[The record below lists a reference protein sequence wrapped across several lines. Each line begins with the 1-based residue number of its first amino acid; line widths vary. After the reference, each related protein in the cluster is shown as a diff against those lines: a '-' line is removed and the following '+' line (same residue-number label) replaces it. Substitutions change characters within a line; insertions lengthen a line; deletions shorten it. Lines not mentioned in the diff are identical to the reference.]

1 MENLDIKDFQSVS
14 SVSELDNIL
23 LVQSTGVNGK
33 MTVALFKTAVR
44 NDVTPS
50 IKENVWWIGTVNTG
64 IVAAGKT
71 PEFRKGDLGIE
82 WKYTTDTAWKL
93 LVNYESISLTFDD
106 LTEAQKNSLKLHFSD
121 LTGAEI
127 AQLQQPARDMIATLQ
142 ATNTSVTDAENLRV
156 EAEEKRKTD
165 TAAAIKSATDAAGAA
180 NTAAKNVQ
188 DGKTPAFEIG
198 TVQQGTSAS
207 AAVTANGTDASGNP
221 KYRIN
226 LTLPKGDKGDNG
238 KTPVF
243 EIGTVSQGSSA
254 SASVTA
260 NGTDSSGNPKY
271 KINLTLPKGDKGN
284 PGTDGEDGKTPSFEI
299 GTVDKGESA
308 SATVTANGTDSS
320 GNPKYRI
327 NLTLPKGDKG
337 DNGKTPV
344 FEIGTVSQGS
354 SASASVTANGTD
366 SSGNPKYKINLT
378 LPKGDKGNPGTD
390 GEDGKTP
397 SFEIGTVDKGESA
410 SATVTAN
417 GTDSSGNPKYRINL
431 TLPKGDKGN
440 PGTDGEDGTDGKTP
454 VLEFGTVATGNPGT
468 QASATLTA
476 NGTTAEGNPKY
487 LLSLTIPRG
496 DKGLPGEGSGNVSA
510 SGTGLV
516 AGKKYLFV
524 PSSNG
529 STEGSFVEYAAPT
542 IPEQVQ
548 PDWNATS
555 GKGAILHKPTIP
567 AKVSQLTNDSNFVS
581 KSYVDDEIDKIPT
594 PDVSAQIG
602 AHNTSGTAHADIRTL
617 ITNYLST
624 AKGYTDTQISALI
637 GTAPEILDTLGELAA
652 AVLNNQDAVTA
663 INNAIAQKLGKT
675 EAQNLYVALQGYVAY
690 SQAEKTK
697 LAGIAAGANKI
708 TVDSS
713 LSGTSTNPVQNK
725 VINTALAGKAASS
738 HTHTKSQIVDFP
750 TIPTDNNQLANGAG
764 YLTDA
769 PDDNKQYGRKN
780 GAWSEV
786 VAGAGG
792 GVEYYDI
799 NWLLDMYEDGNCTQE
814 QYDGLLDAVQN
825 NKYMGFPTF
834 SMVGDDSIISLSVII
849 GLAVQNLAGASVIK
863 WVITPSLQVESS
875 SGDILGGR
883 KVDENSSTAAVI
895 YLRTDNFPVAVNPV
909 TLNVSMPESENSAD
923 EYIFQFTS
931 GISPTVLTMPAYIKW
946 VNEPVIEANK
956 TYQVSIVNKI
966 AVIGGV
972 D

>member
-165 TAAAIKSATDAAGAA
+165 TAAAIKSATGAA

-207 AAVTANGTDASGNP
+207 AAVTANGTDA
-221 KYRIN
+221 
-226 LTLPKGDKGDNG
+226 
-238 KTPVF
+238 
-243 EIGTVSQGSSA
+243 
-254 SASVTA
+254 
-260 NGTDSSGNPKY
+260 
-271 KINLTLPKGDKGN
+271 
-284 PGTDGEDGKTPSFEI
+284 
-299 GTVDKGESA
+299 
-308 SATVTANGTDSS
+308 S

-972 D
+972 E

>member
-142 ATNTSVTDAENLRV
+142 VTNTSVTDAENLRV

-207 AAVTANGTDASGNP
+207 AAVTANGTDA
-221 KYRIN
+221 
-226 LTLPKGDKGDNG
+226 
-238 KTPVF
+238 
-243 EIGTVSQGSSA
+243 
-254 SASVTA
+254 
-260 NGTDSSGNPKY
+260 
-271 KINLTLPKGDKGN
+271 
-284 PGTDGEDGKTPSFEI
+284 
-299 GTVDKGESA
+299 
-308 SATVTANGTDSS
+308 
-320 GNPKYRI
+320 
-327 NLTLPKGDKG
+327 
-337 DNGKTPV
+337 
-344 FEIGTVSQGS
+344 
-354 SASASVTANGTD
+354 
-366 SSGNPKYKINLT
+366 
-378 LPKGDKGNPGTD
+378 
-390 GEDGKTP
+390 
-397 SFEIGTVDKGESA
+397 
-410 SATVTAN
+410 
-417 GTDSSGNPKYRINL
+417 SGNPKYRINL

-690 SQAEKTK
+690 SQAEKNK
-697 LAGIAAGANKI
+697 LAGIQANA
-708 TVDSS
+708 
-713 LSGTSTNPVQNK
+713 NN
-725 VINTALAGKAASS
+725 
-738 HTHTKSQIVDFP
+738 FP
-750 TIPTDNNQLANGAG
+750 
-764 YLTDA
+764 DA
-769 PDDNKQYGRKN
+769 PSDNKQYGRKN

-799 NWLLDMYEDGNCTQE
+799 NWLLDMHEDGNCTQE
-814 QYDGLLDAVQN
+814 QYDSLIEAINNNCYFGVPVNMYVQSN
-825 NKYMGFPTF
+825 GDVIV
-834 SMVGDDSIISLSVII
+834 SMFAGDGETSVMVIQAYVVSSSLTVSTSYGAIYSSHRQIDNVVGDSNGNASLALRVNMLHVVTNCTRLSVYINQI
-849 GLAVQNLAGASVIK
+849 GANEG
-863 WVITPSLQVESS
+863 
-875 SGDILGGR
+875 
-883 KVDENSSTAAVI
+883 
-895 YLRTDNFPVAVNPV
+895 
-909 TLNVSMPESENSAD
+909 
-923 EYIFQFTS
+923 IFQFTCGS
-931 GISPTVLTMPAYIKW
+931 TPVTLVMPSTVKW
-946 VNEPVIEANK
+946 INEPTIEANK
-956 TYQVSIVNKI
+956 TYQVSVLNKI

-972 D
+972 Q

>member
-142 ATNTSVTDAENLRV
+142 VTNTSVTDAENLRV

-271 KINLTLPKGDKGN
+271 K
-284 PGTDGEDGKTPSFEI
+284 
-299 GTVDKGESA
+299 
-308 SATVTANGTDSS
+308 
-320 GNPKYRI
+320 
-327 NLTLPKGDKG
+327 
-337 DNGKTPV
+337 
-344 FEIGTVSQGS
+344 
-354 SASASVTANGTD
+354 
-366 SSGNPKYKINLT
+366 
-378 LPKGDKGNPGTD
+378 
-390 GEDGKTP
+390 
-397 SFEIGTVDKGESA
+397 
-410 SATVTAN
+410 
-417 GTDSSGNPKYRINL
+417 INL

-799 NWLLDMYEDGNCTQE
+799 NWLLDMYEDGNCTQA
-814 QYDGLLDAVQN
+814 QYDSLIEAINNNCYFGVPVNMYVQSN
-825 NKYMGFPTF
+825 GDVIV
-834 SMVGDDSIISLSVII
+834 SMFAGDGEASMMVIKEYVVSSSLTVSTSHGAIYSSYRQIDNVVGDSNGNASLALRMNMLHVVTNCTRLSVYI
-849 GLAVQNLAGASVIK
+849 GL
-863 WVITPSLQVESS
+863 
-875 SGDILGGR
+875 
-883 KVDENSSTAAVI
+883 DEGN
-895 YLRTDNFPVAVNPV
+895 
-909 TLNVSMPESENSAD
+909 EG
-923 EYIFQFTS
+923 IFQFTCGS
-931 GISPTVLTMPAYIKW
+931 TPVTLVMPSTVKW
-946 VNEPVIEANK
+946 INEPTIEANK
-956 TYQVSIVNKI
+956 TYQVSVLNNI

-972 D
+972 Q

>member
-308 SATVTANGTDSS
+308 SATVTANGTDAS
-320 GNPKYRI
+320 GNPRYRI
-327 NLTLPKGDKG
+327 NL
-337 DNGKTPV
+337 V
-344 FEIGTVSQGS
+344 
-354 SASASVTANGTD
+354 
-366 SSGNPKYKINLT
+366 
-378 LPKGDKGNPGTD
+378 LPKGDKGNP
-390 GEDGKTP
+390 
-397 SFEIGTVDKGESA
+397 
-410 SATVTAN
+410 
-417 GTDSSGNPKYRINL
+417 
-431 TLPKGDKGN
+431 
-440 PGTDGEDGTDGKTP
+440 GTDGKTP
-454 VLEFGTVATGNPGT
+454 VLEFGTVTTGNPGT
-468 QASATLTA
+468 QASASLTA
-476 NGTTAEGNPKY
+476 DGTTTEGHPKY

-799 NWLLDMYEDGNCTQE
+799 NWLLDMYEDGNCTQA
-814 QYDGLLDAVQN
+814 QYDSLIEAINNNCYFGVPVNMYVQSN
-825 NKYMGFPTF
+825 GDVIV
-834 SMVGDDSIISLSVII
+834 SMFAGDDEASMMVIKEYVVSSSLTVSTSHGAIYSSYRQIDNVVGDSNGNASLALRMNMLHVVTNCTRLSVYI
-849 GLAVQNLAGASVIK
+849 GLAEGNEG
-863 WVITPSLQVESS
+863 
-875 SGDILGGR
+875 
-883 KVDENSSTAAVI
+883 
-895 YLRTDNFPVAVNPV
+895 
-909 TLNVSMPESENSAD
+909 
-923 EYIFQFTS
+923 IFQFTCGS
-931 GISPTVLTMPAYIKW
+931 TPVTLVMPSTVKW
-946 VNEPVIEANK
+946 INEPTIEANK
-956 TYQVSIVNKI
+956 TYQVSVLNNI

-972 D
+972 Q

>member
-82 WKYTTDTAWKL
+82 WKYPTDTAWKL

-142 ATNTSVTDAENLRV
+142 VTNTSVTDAENLRV

-271 KINLTLPKGDKGN
+271 K
-284 PGTDGEDGKTPSFEI
+284 
-299 GTVDKGESA
+299 
-308 SATVTANGTDSS
+308 
-320 GNPKYRI
+320 
-327 NLTLPKGDKG
+327 
-337 DNGKTPV
+337 
-344 FEIGTVSQGS
+344 
-354 SASASVTANGTD
+354 
-366 SSGNPKYKINLT
+366 
-378 LPKGDKGNPGTD
+378 
-390 GEDGKTP
+390 
-397 SFEIGTVDKGESA
+397 
-410 SATVTAN
+410 
-417 GTDSSGNPKYRINL
+417 INL

-799 NWLLDMYEDGNCTQE
+799 NWLLDMYEDGNCTQA
-814 QYDGLLDAVQN
+814 QYDSLIEAINNNCYFGVPVNMYVQSN
-825 NKYMGFPTF
+825 GDVIV
-834 SMVGDDSIISLSVII
+834 SMFAGDGEASMMVIKEYVVSSSLTVSTSHGAIYSSYRQIDNVVGDSNGNASLALRMNMLHVVTNCTRLSVYI
-849 GLAVQNLAGASVIK
+849 GL
-863 WVITPSLQVESS
+863 
-875 SGDILGGR
+875 
-883 KVDENSSTAAVI
+883 DEGN
-895 YLRTDNFPVAVNPV
+895 
-909 TLNVSMPESENSAD
+909 EG
-923 EYIFQFTS
+923 IFQFTCGS
-931 GISPTVLTMPAYIKW
+931 TPVTLVMPSTVKW
-946 VNEPVIEANK
+946 INEPTIEANK
-956 TYQVSIVNKI
+956 TYQVSVLNNI

-972 D
+972 Q

>member
-142 ATNTSVTDAENLRV
+142 VTNTSVTDAENLRV

-327 NLTLPKGDKG
+327 
-337 DNGKTPV
+337 
-344 FEIGTVSQGS
+344 I
-354 SASASVTANGTD
+354 
-366 SSGNPKYKINLT
+366 
-378 LPKGDKGNPGTD
+378 
-390 GEDGKTP
+390 
-397 SFEIGTVDKGESA
+397 
-410 SATVTAN
+410 
-417 GTDSSGNPKYRINL
+417 L

-972 D
+972 E

>member
-207 AAVTANGTDASGNP
+207 AA
-221 KYRIN
+221 
-226 LTLPKGDKGDNG
+226 
-238 KTPVF
+238 
-243 EIGTVSQGSSA
+243 
-254 SASVTA
+254 
-260 NGTDSSGNPKY
+260 
-271 KINLTLPKGDKGN
+271 
-284 PGTDGEDGKTPSFEI
+284 
-299 GTVDKGESA
+299 
-308 SATVTANGTDSS
+308 
-320 GNPKYRI
+320 
-327 NLTLPKGDKG
+327 
-337 DNGKTPV
+337 
-344 FEIGTVSQGS
+344 
-354 SASASVTANGTD
+354 
-366 SSGNPKYKINLT
+366 
-378 LPKGDKGNPGTD
+378 
-390 GEDGKTP
+390 
-397 SFEIGTVDKGESA
+397 
-410 SATVTAN
+410 VTAN

-972 D
+972 E

>member
-207 AAVTANGTDASGNP
+207 AAVTANGTDA
-221 KYRIN
+221 
-226 LTLPKGDKGDNG
+226 
-238 KTPVF
+238 
-243 EIGTVSQGSSA
+243 
-254 SASVTA
+254 
-260 NGTDSSGNPKY
+260 
-271 KINLTLPKGDKGN
+271 
-284 PGTDGEDGKTPSFEI
+284 
-299 GTVDKGESA
+299 
-308 SATVTANGTDSS
+308 S

-931 GISPTVLTMPAYIKW
+931 GISPTLLTMPAYIKW

-972 D
+972 E

>member
-142 ATNTSVTDAENLRV
+142 VTNTSVTDAENLRV

-207 AAVTANGTDASGNP
+207 AA
-221 KYRIN
+221 
-226 LTLPKGDKGDNG
+226 
-238 KTPVF
+238 
-243 EIGTVSQGSSA
+243 
-254 SASVTA
+254 
-260 NGTDSSGNPKY
+260 
-271 KINLTLPKGDKGN
+271 
-284 PGTDGEDGKTPSFEI
+284 
-299 GTVDKGESA
+299 
-308 SATVTANGTDSS
+308 
-320 GNPKYRI
+320 
-327 NLTLPKGDKG
+327 
-337 DNGKTPV
+337 
-344 FEIGTVSQGS
+344 
-354 SASASVTANGTD
+354 
-366 SSGNPKYKINLT
+366 
-378 LPKGDKGNPGTD
+378 
-390 GEDGKTP
+390 
-397 SFEIGTVDKGESA
+397 
-410 SATVTAN
+410 VTAN

-799 NWLLDMYEDGNCTQE
+799 NWLLDMYEDGNCTQA
-814 QYDGLLDAVQN
+814 QYDSLIEAINNNCYFGVPVNMYVQSN
-825 NKYMGFPTF
+825 GDVIV
-834 SMVGDDSIISLSVII
+834 SMFAGDGEASMMVIKEYVVSSSLTVSTSHGAIYSSYRQIDNVVGDSNGNASLALRMNMLHVVTNCTRLSVYI
-849 GLAVQNLAGASVIK
+849 GL
-863 WVITPSLQVESS
+863 
-875 SGDILGGR
+875 
-883 KVDENSSTAAVI
+883 DEGN
-895 YLRTDNFPVAVNPV
+895 
-909 TLNVSMPESENSAD
+909 EG
-923 EYIFQFTS
+923 IFQFTCGS
-931 GISPTVLTMPAYIKW
+931 TPVTLVMPSTVKW
-946 VNEPVIEANK
+946 INEPTIEANK
-956 TYQVSIVNKI
+956 TYQVSVLNNI

-972 D
+972 Q

>member
-1 MENLDIKDFQSVS
+1 ML
-14 SVSELDNIL
+14 
-23 LVQSTGVNGK
+23 
-33 MTVALFKTAVR
+33 
-44 NDVTPS
+44 
-50 IKENVWWIGTVNTG
+50 
-64 IVAAGKT
+64 
-71 PEFRKGDLGIE
+71 
-82 WKYTTDTAWKL
+82 
-93 LVNYESISLTFDD
+93 
-106 LTEAQKNSLKLHFSD
+106 
-121 LTGAEI
+121 
-127 AQLQQPARDMIATLQ
+127 
-142 ATNTSVTDAENLRV
+142 
-156 EAEEKRKTD
+156 
-165 TAAAIKSATDAAGAA
+165 
-180 NTAAKNVQ
+180 
-188 DGKTPAFEIG
+188 
-198 TVQQGTSAS
+198 
-207 AAVTANGTDASGNP
+207 
-221 KYRIN
+221 
-226 LTLPKGDKGDNG
+226 
-238 KTPVF
+238 
-243 EIGTVSQGSSA
+243 
-254 SASVTA
+254 
-260 NGTDSSGNPKY
+260 
-271 KINLTLPKGDKGN
+271 
-284 PGTDGEDGKTPSFEI
+284 
-299 GTVDKGESA
+299 
-308 SATVTANGTDSS
+308 
-320 GNPKYRI
+320 
-327 NLTLPKGDKG
+327 
-337 DNGKTPV
+337 
-344 FEIGTVSQGS
+344 
-354 SASASVTANGTD
+354 
-366 SSGNPKYKINLT
+366 
-378 LPKGDKGNPGTD
+378 
-390 GEDGKTP
+390 
-397 SFEIGTVDKGESA
+397 
-410 SATVTAN
+410 
-417 GTDSSGNPKYRINL
+417 
-431 TLPKGDKGN
+431 
-440 PGTDGEDGTDGKTP
+440 
-454 VLEFGTVATGNPGT
+454 
-468 QASATLTA
+468 
-476 NGTTAEGNPKY
+476 
-487 LLSLTIPRG
+487 
-496 DKGLPGEGSGNVSA
+496 
-510 SGTGLV
+510 
-516 AGKKYLFV
+516 
-524 PSSNG
+524 
-529 STEGSFVEYAAPT
+529 AAPT

-972 D
+972 E

>member
-207 AAVTANGTDASGNP
+207 AAVTANGTD
-221 KYRIN
+221 
-226 LTLPKGDKGDNG
+226 
-238 KTPVF
+238 
-243 EIGTVSQGSSA
+243 
-254 SASVTA
+254 
-260 NGTDSSGNPKY
+260 
-271 KINLTLPKGDKGN
+271 
-284 PGTDGEDGKTPSFEI
+284 
-299 GTVDKGESA
+299 
-308 SATVTANGTDSS
+308 SS

-366 SSGNPKYKINLT
+366 SSGNPKYK
-378 LPKGDKGNPGTD
+378 
-390 GEDGKTP
+390 
-397 SFEIGTVDKGESA
+397 
-410 SATVTAN
+410 
-417 GTDSSGNPKYRINL
+417 INL

-972 D
+972 E

>member
-207 AAVTANGTDASGNP
+207 AAVTANGTDA
-221 KYRIN
+221 
-226 LTLPKGDKGDNG
+226 
-238 KTPVF
+238 
-243 EIGTVSQGSSA
+243 
-254 SASVTA
+254 
-260 NGTDSSGNPKY
+260 
-271 KINLTLPKGDKGN
+271 
-284 PGTDGEDGKTPSFEI
+284 
-299 GTVDKGESA
+299 
-308 SATVTANGTDSS
+308 S

-909 TLNVSMPESENSAD
+909 TLNVSIPESENSAD

-972 D
+972 E

>member
-207 AAVTANGTDASGNP
+207 AAVTANGTDA
-221 KYRIN
+221 
-226 LTLPKGDKGDNG
+226 
-238 KTPVF
+238 
-243 EIGTVSQGSSA
+243 
-254 SASVTA
+254 
-260 NGTDSSGNPKY
+260 
-271 KINLTLPKGDKGN
+271 
-284 PGTDGEDGKTPSFEI
+284 
-299 GTVDKGESA
+299 
-308 SATVTANGTDSS
+308 
-320 GNPKYRI
+320 
-327 NLTLPKGDKG
+327 
-337 DNGKTPV
+337 
-344 FEIGTVSQGS
+344 
-354 SASASVTANGTD
+354 
-366 SSGNPKYKINLT
+366 
-378 LPKGDKGNPGTD
+378 
-390 GEDGKTP
+390 
-397 SFEIGTVDKGESA
+397 
-410 SATVTAN
+410 
-417 GTDSSGNPKYRINL
+417 SGNPKYRINL

-972 D
+972 E

>member
-337 DNGKTPV
+337 
-344 FEIGTVSQGS
+344 
-354 SASASVTANGTD
+354 
-366 SSGNPKYKINLT
+366 
-378 LPKGDKGNPGTD
+378 NPGTD
-390 GEDGKTP
+390 GG
-397 SFEIGTVDKGESA
+397 
-410 SATVTAN
+410 
-417 GTDSSGNPKYRINL
+417 
-431 TLPKGDKGN
+431 
-440 PGTDGEDGTDGKTP
+440 DGTDGKTP

-972 D
+972 E

>member
-284 PGTDGEDGKTPSFEI
+284 PGTDGEDG
-299 GTVDKGESA
+299 
-308 SATVTANGTDSS
+308 
-320 GNPKYRI
+320 
-327 NLTLPKGDKG
+327 
-337 DNGKTPV
+337 
-344 FEIGTVSQGS
+344 
-354 SASASVTANGTD
+354 
-366 SSGNPKYKINLT
+366 
-378 LPKGDKGNPGTD
+378 
-390 GEDGKTP
+390 
-397 SFEIGTVDKGESA
+397 
-410 SATVTAN
+410 
-417 GTDSSGNPKYRINL
+417 
-431 TLPKGDKGN
+431 
-440 PGTDGEDGTDGKTP
+440 TDGKTP

-516 AGKKYLFV
+516 AGEKYLFV

-972 D
+972 E